1 MKTLNECTGIT
12 TNKIYKLLHNGGIK
26 DKYSIKGALTK
37 CLRFF
42 FFLMVRLSCLFIF
55 VTVEGKKAG
64 TKAPSI

>member
-37 CLRFF
+37 CLRFVF
-42 FFLMVRLSCLFIF
+42 FNMNGSVILIIYFCNSRRQ
-55 VTVEGKKAG
+55 K
-64 TKAPSI
+64 SI